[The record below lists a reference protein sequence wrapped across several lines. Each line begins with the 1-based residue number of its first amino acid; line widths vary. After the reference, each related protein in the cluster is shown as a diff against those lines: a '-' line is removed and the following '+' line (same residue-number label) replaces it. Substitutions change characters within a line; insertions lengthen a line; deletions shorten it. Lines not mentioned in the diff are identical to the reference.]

1 MLCNT
6 HAISASTLKPQYV
19 FQVCNSTK
27 STAEAKWK
35 DLARNHHTFYAYHG
49 NRLENFYTI
58 MNFGLQQH
66 LNKVGW
72 FEVPTLRY
80 IPRNIL

>member
-1 MLCNT
+1 MFQHDSVMSNT
-6 HAISASTLKPQYV
+6 NPNTSSTPKPQYI
-19 FQVCNSTK
+19 FQVCYSTK

-35 DLARNHHTFYAYHG
+35 ELAKSQQTFYAYHG

-66 LNKVGW
+66 LNKVK
-72 FEVPTLRY
+72 F
-80 IPRNIL
+80 